1 MANSPHDA
9 LFRYTFGQPE
19 HAAPLLRSLLPR
31 ELTAAFDWSTLTPL
45 SGTRIDRNLGRRQTD
60 LLCSVESTS
69 GTVYVHVLIEHS
81 SRVSRWMAFRMLD
94 YSVGIWRDL
103 LRRQPRLERLP
114 RIIPVVLHH
123 GREDWWA
130 DTEFADL
137 LEVAGGMGW
146 RQPRFSYVVRSLHGM
161 QPRELEGLALSLLGT
176 LTLAAL
182 QYVPN
187 ATLAEMRATFG
198 RWGGLMRRLL
208 LAPSGEEEM
217 MALSEYVLTTTR
229 VAPDVLIEVVENE
242 VNRRASK
249 IMETTATRLRREG
262 RAEERAALLLRQL
275 TARFGPL
282 TPEVEVR
289 IRCASAEESGR
300 WALRLLDAARLEDV
314 FAPRVGDS

>member
-19 HAAPLLRSLLPR
+19 HAAPLLRALLPP
-31 ELTAAFDWSTLTPL
+31 EVAAGLDWSTLTLL
-45 SGTRIDRNLGRRQTD
+45 SGTRIDRSLGRRQTD
-60 LLCSVESTS
+60 LLYSIESTA
-69 GTVYVHVLIEHS
+69 GTVYVHILIEHS

-103 LRRQPRLERLP
+103 LRRQPKLACLP

-123 GREDWWA
+123 GREGWWA
-130 DTEFADL
+130 ETEFAEL
-137 LEVAGGMGW
+137 LAPAEGVSW
-146 RQPRFSYVVRSLHGM
+146 QQPRFRYVVRSLHGM
-161 QPRELEGLALSLLGT
+161 QPRQLEGLTLSLLGT

-182 QYVPN
+182 QYLPN
-187 ATLAEMRATFG
+187 ATVDEMKATFA

-208 LAPSGEEEM
+208 LAPSGEEAM

-262 RAEERAALLLRQL
+262 R
-275 TARFGPL
+275 
-282 TPEVEVR
+282 
-289 IRCASAEESGR
+289 
-300 WALRLLDAARLEDV
+300 
-314 FAPRVGDS
+314 